1 MYSFLWR
8 AMLYASGMSETLE
21 GKLSRSITRKLE
33 HHQEFPLSALE
44 AVTEA
49 RERLDEIESEAIEA
63 PPSNSA
69 GINSRSS
76 SYMERAFSGMP
87 SRDTSGSTATLTG
100 ARRGCR
106 RRSVRLRPAT

>member
-63 PPSNSA
+63 A
-69 GINSRSS
+69 
-76 SYMERAFSGMP
+76 RARG
-87 SRDTSGSTATLTG
+87 ATLEEIAEALG
-100 ARRGCR
+100 VSRQAVYYKIRNLERK
-106 RRSVRLRPAT
+106 RSRAPAY